1 MHTMSGKTPSRIT
14 ADLQG
19 LGPVVVQLQKRGGRT
34 QSQIVREGILLLA
47 KAEGISLEVMA

>member
-1 MHTMSGKTPSRIT
+1 MSEKTPSRIT

-34 QSQIVREGILLLA
+34 RSQIVREGIILLA
-47 KAEGISLEVMA
+47 KAEGISLGVVA